1 MMAARAIWKGVIRL
15 GDVKVPVKLY
25 VSVDDRTT
33 HFRLLHRKDRVPVT
47 QALINPDTEEVV
59 PFEKTRRAFVTADGD
74 LVLLNEED
82 LQSIEPESSR
92 AIHILQ
98 VLPPGAIDHR
108 WYVRP
113 YFLGPDEG
121 SGNMY
126 AALIGALQREQKE
139 ALARW
144 VMRKKE
150 YLGSLRLVSGYP
162 MLTVLRHSHQVA
174 STENLKLPE
183 GPKLASK
190 EMDMARRL
198 MEMLAADFEPADY
211 RDKYRARVQELIAVK
226 SSGGRVKKIPLRKRP
241 KTDDL
246 QSALEASLRQEKKR
260 A

>member
-1 MMAARAIWKGVIRL
+1 MMAARAIWKAVIRL

-25 VSVDDRTT
+25 ASVEDRTT
-33 HFRLLHRKDRVPVT
+33 HFRLLHRKDRVPVR

-74 LVLLNEED
+74 RVLLNEED
-82 LQSIEPESSR
+82 LQSVEPESSR
-92 AIHILQ
+92 TIRILQ

-121 SGNMY
+121 GDSIY

-144 VMRKKE
+144 VMRNKE

-162 MLTVLRHSHQVA
+162 MLTVLRHGHQVA
-174 STENLKLPE
+174 STENLQLPA
-183 GPKLASK
+183 GPKLAAR
-190 EMDMARRL
+190 EVDMARRL
-198 MEMLAADFEPADY
+198 MDMLAADFEPADY
-211 RDKYRARVQELIAVK
+211 RDEYRARVQELIAVK
-226 SSGGRVKKIPLRKRP
+226 SSGGRVKRIPPRKRP

-246 QSALEASLRQEKKR
+246 QSALEASLRQERKR